1 MQIDFSKYQGTGND
15 FVVIDNRSG
24 GISLNKEQIIAI
36 CDRRFGVGSDGI
48 ILIEKDHSADFY
60 MNFYNP
66 DGSQSFCGNGSRCA
80 VKFASQFLQA
90 TDLIKFRAID
100 GWHEARIN
108 GHDINIR
115 MKDINTIEV
124 IDGHT
129 FFIQTGSPHHIIY
142 QNNIGE
148 VDLVKEARKI
158 RYSEKYGADGV
169 NVNYVQP
176 NGNELLV
183 RTYER
188 GVEDETYSCG
198 TGVTAVAL
206 SFGFLH
212 PEFAS
217 VQVATKGGVLKV
229 GFKNNGKG
237 NFTDIWLSGPATF
250 VFEGKINID

>member
-1 MQIDFSKYQGTGND
+1 MQIGFSKYQGTGND
-15 FVVIDNRSG
+15 FVVIDNRVA
-24 GISLNKEQIIAI
+24 GITLNKEQIVAI

-48 ILIEKDHSADFY
+48 ILIEEDNEADFY

-80 VKFASQFLQA
+80 VKFASHFLQKSE
-90 TDLIKFRAID
+90 LIKFRAID
-100 GWHEARIN
+100 GNHEARID
-108 GHDINIR
+108 GDEIKIR
-115 MKDINTIEV
+115 MKDVNRVEV
-124 IDGHT
+124 LDEHS
-129 FFIQTGSPHHIIY
+129 FFIHTGSPHHIIY

-148 VDLVKEARKI
+148 IDLLNEARSI
-158 RYSEKYGADGV
+158 RYGDKYGASGV

-176 NGNELLV
+176 HGDELLV

-206 SFGFLH
+206 SFGYRH
-212 PEFAS
+212 PEFSS
-217 VQVATKGGVLKV
+217 VQVSTKGGALNV
-229 GFKNNGKG
+229 GFKNNGEG
-237 NFTDIWLSGPATF
+237 NFTDIWLCGPATF